1 MLQRE
6 QSQETNRARWLES
19 RASKA
24 VIEEASVVVL
34 ADVAEADSVEAVEV
48 SEIEAAVRQFYLNI

>member
-6 QSQETNRARWLES
+6 QSQETNRVRWLES

-24 VIEEASVVVL
+24 VIEEASVEVSV
-34 ADVAEADSVEAVEV
+34 DVAEADSVEAAEV
-48 SEIEAAVRQFYLNI
+48 SEIEAAVRQLF